1 VIPGSIN
8 FSDIKGIDHSA
19 STTLSLKDYFKVGQ
33 VIRAKILEIKPE
45 YRSVK
50 MSPNINKDD
59 FRDFLNENGIL
70 RNYNLIEHKNFRLV
84 PDEDFSSESVLL
96 EELQKMKHVGS
107 HRVINYQFYRRWD
120 LNECRLNL
128 QKENSSDVSATLKQ
142 HFIRPKDDSTL
153 ILTWRVY
160 KDIILNEEI
169 KEGARDARSETS
181 KDLFLRDQI
190 YHSLEAISTDYVTK
204 IQEKIKQI
212 TQSSHFINRVEQS
225 HMEQLKSPTAANAK
239 QPLFFLRISQEA
251 PGKGA
256 IVNLS
261 KKKFVQQELFEIQ
274 PDQFCFHD
282 QKFYFLPEMISW
294 MKANIK
300 SDDYE
305 EFYKTRKNMRII
317 SSESSKDGFEIANES
332 DEEQKFA
339 EDEDP
344 WFSGRPR
351 IRKERGGYLGKRQ
364 DRDNGDSWETRPK
377 DENDWKRPRRMGDE
391 DREEQG
397 ERQGRGGRGGY
408 SDGRGDR
415 RGGFGDRGSFNRD
428 QSRKTEQENGSSSWG
443 NPGARNA
450 EESTKGG

>member
-1 VIPGSIN
+1 VKGHLENVIPGSIN

-19 STTLSLKDYFKVGQ
+19 ATTLNLKDYFRVGQ
-33 VIRAKILEIKPE
+33 VIRAKVLEVKPE
-45 YRSVK
+45 YRTVK

-70 RNYNLIEHKNFRLV
+70 RSYNLIEHKNFRLI
-84 PDEDFSSESVLL
+84 PEEDFNSESLLL

-107 HRVINYQFYRRWD
+107 HRVIKYHLYRRWD

-128 QKENSSDVSATLKQ
+128 QKENSSDVSLHLTK

-153 ILTWRVY
+153 ILTWRVH

-169 KEGARDARSETS
+169 KEGARDPHSEIS
-181 KDLFLRDQI
+181 KDLVLRDQT
-190 YHSLEAISTDYVTK
+190 YHSLEAISSDFVAK
-204 IQEKIKQI
+204 IQEKIKQV
-212 TQSSHFINRVEQS
+212 TQSSHFIHRIEQT
-225 HMEQLKSPTAANAK
+225 HMEQLKSPSALNAK
-239 QPLFFLRISQEA
+239 QPLFFIRISQEA

-274 PDQFCFHD
+274 PDQFWFHD
-282 QKFYFLPEMISW
+282 QKFHFLQELISW

-305 EFYKTRKNMRII
+305 DFYKTKRNMRII

-351 IRKERGGYLGKRQ
+351 VRKERGGYLGKRQ
-364 DRDNGDSWETRPK
+364 DRDNGDAWETRPR
-377 DENDWKRPRRMGDE
+377 DENDWKRPRRKAGVSRRRDSTEVVRSLRHRTM
-391 DREEQG
+391 
-397 ERQGRGGRGGY
+397 
-408 SDGRGDR
+408 DGMV
-415 RGGFGDRGSFNRD
+415 
-428 QSRKTEQENGSSSWG
+428 
-443 NPGARNA
+443 RNQL
-450 EESTKGG
+450 SPQK